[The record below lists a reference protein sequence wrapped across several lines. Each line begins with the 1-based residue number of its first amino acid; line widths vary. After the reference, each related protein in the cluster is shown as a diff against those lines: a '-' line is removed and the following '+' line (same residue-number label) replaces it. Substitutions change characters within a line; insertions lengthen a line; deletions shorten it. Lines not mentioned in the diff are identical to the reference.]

1 MLTDWARRSFKW
13 IIDPIAR
20 FLAWAHISPNALTI
34 FGALL
39 NVGVAYIL
47 STGRFLIGG
56 IALLVAGCFD
66 ALDGSL
72 ARYTGKVSAFG
83 AFLDSTMDRY
93 SEALVYLGLLIYY
106 SKSGAL
112 TQQVLIYVT
121 LVGSLLVSYTRAR
134 AEGIGVTCKEG
145 LFTRV
150 ERALVLLV
158 FLLIDQMQIG
168 LWVLAV
174 LTNVTVIQ
182 RMLVVWRKTDRG
194 RLPLPEAEPL
204 SSEPE

>member
-20 FLAWAHISPNALTI
+20 FLAWARISPNALTI
-34 FGALL
+34 FGSLL
-39 NVGVAYIL
+39 NIGVAYIL
-47 STGRFLIGG
+47 STGRFFIGG

-72 ARYTGKVSAFG
+72 ARYTGRTSAFG

-93 SEALVYLGLLIYY
+93 SEALVYLGLLVYY
-106 SKSGAL
+106 SRSGSL
-112 TQQVLIYVT
+112 IQEILIYAT
-121 LVGSLLVSYTRAR
+121 IIGSLLVSYTRAR
-134 AEGIGVTCKEG
+134 AEGIGITCKEG

-150 ERALVLLV
+150 ERSLVLLL
-158 FLLIDQMQIG
+158 FLLIDQMEIG

-174 LTNVTVIQ
+174 LTNVTVVQ
-182 RMLVVWRKTDRG
+182 RMLVVWRKTDNG
-194 RLPLPEAEPL
+194 RLPLPGDDSP
-204 SSEPE
+204 SSEAG